1 MHKMTIATSGCDTA
15 YCTEHNG
22 ETVVCAV
29 ERPDGLEKFYYC
41 NGDHIEGSPLD
52 FSTLTTLDVARA
64 EDILCEIDTVVRVF
78 NRNHPFRT
86 KDIETMIE
94 WLNANAGEVVSELM
108 SENFGMMG
116 ETQMGVLTVLSRV
129 NPNILRIMIDGSNP
143 PYTHPHMP
151 KPTQIHIEEA
161 RQHIEQGEFIAKQY
175 NLGDAVIGEAYHVV
189 SKRIAELLEMNAN
202 VF

>member
-1 MHKMTIATSGCDTA
+1 MHKMTIITSGCDTA
-15 YCTEHNG
+15 YCTELNG

-29 ERPDGLEKFYYC
+29 ERPDGLDKFYYC
-41 NGDHIEGSPLD
+41 KGDHIEGSPLD

-94 WLNANAGEVVSELM
+94 WLNVNAGEVVSELM
-108 SENFGMMG
+108 SEFFGMMG
-116 ETQMGVLTVLSRV
+116 ETQMQVLAGLSGVHPSFLRRLLS
-129 NPNILRIMIDGSNP
+129 GENP

-161 RQHIEQGEFIAKQY
+161 RRHIEQGEFIAKQY
-175 NLGDAVIGEAYHVV
+175 NLGDAAIGEAYQVV
-189 SKRIAELLEMNAN
+189 TKHAAELLEKNAN

>member
-1 MHKMTIATSGCDTA
+1 MYNMTIVTSGCNTA

-108 SENFGMMG
+108 SENFGMLG
-116 ETQMGVLTVLSRV
+116 ETQMGALAGLSRV
-129 NPNILRIMIDGSNP
+129 NPNILRRMIDGSNP

-161 RQHIEQGEFIAKQY
+161 RRHIEQAEFIAKQY

-189 SKRIAELLEMNAN
+189 SKRIAELLEMNTN